1 MPLLQAPGY
10 TASSAP
16 RHQGRQAGGL
26 RGRLG
31 QRARKQRTRRWGLGG
46 TGHGPPSRLPR
57 KPSLQLG
64 PEDGGEEWS
73 GLDSVPPT
81 KHLTASRAPS
91 PAHPC
96 VSRWCVR
103 QGCCLMPDG
112 TGEGPG
118 VQEELA
124 PLLGFHS
131 PLPLPTTAASVR
143 GGSLGTP
150 RGPCPVRASLQAP
163 DAGSSHVPAPPSW
176 GPSPL
181 LPGLT
186 VVPRQRPERA
196 GCHSHG
202 LCMCRAARPRSAAR
216 LAPPPPSPAPGWPPA
231 VPGVATSSFLLPL
244 PPGRWTIPVASGKC
258 VCYLAPGNTI

>member
-1 MPLLQAPGY
+1 MAKGQG
-10 TASSAP
+10 SSGP
-16 RHQGRQAGGL
+16 DAGGWEAL
-26 RGRLG
+26 ATDPRPASPGSPACGL
-31 QRARKQRTRRWGLGG
+31 AQRT
-46 TGHGPPSRLPR
+46 TGKSGRVWILSLPPSTSQLVEPPPRLIP
-57 KPSLQLG
+57 
-64 PEDGGEEWS
+64 
-73 GLDSVPPT
+73 
-81 KHLTASRAPS
+81 
-91 PAHPC
+91 

-118 VQEELA
+118 VQEELG

-131 PLPLPTTAASVR
+131 PLPLPTTAASAARRVP
-143 GGSLGTP
+143 GHP
-150 RGPCPVRASLQAP
+150 RGPCPVRASLEAP
-163 DAGSSHVPAPPSW
+163 
-176 GPSPL
+176 GPRRRGRLMSRLFLPGAQPL

-231 VPGVATSSFLLPL
+231 VPGVATSSFLFPL